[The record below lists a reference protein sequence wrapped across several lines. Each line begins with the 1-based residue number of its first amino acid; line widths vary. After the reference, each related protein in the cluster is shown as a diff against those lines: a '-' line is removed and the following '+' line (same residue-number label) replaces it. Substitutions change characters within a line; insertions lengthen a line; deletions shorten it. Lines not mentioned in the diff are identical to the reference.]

1 MGSLESERPSGLPP
15 SGGSGTTNEPLKGA
29 VPFGDSEILMRVFK
43 SVHEWLGECKAL
55 TAPSSDLDDIILI
68 TGSEGSGKSSLA
80 LQLGAALDPEFNLL
94 SIGFTVSEYM
104 DLARN
109 MPKRR
114 VVMSDEFLVN
124 KRKAMRRETVD
135 LLDFLQEC
143 RGLNLHHLICF
154 PHADLLDKAVM
165 DFRVRWHVHIPR
177 RGLFQVKEKVKW
189 YASGGVEQVSWR
201 VVGQWF
207 FNAPKGPLVD
217 AYKEAKA
224 AHMSRPRGDENEEK
238 KALEL
243 EWDFAFLA
251 TLPGKYEQA
260 RRPKREPTL

>member
-1 MGSLESERPSGLPP
+1 
-15 SGGSGTTNEPLKGA
+15 
-29 VPFGDSEILMRVFK
+29 
-43 SVHEWLGECKAL
+43 
-55 TAPSSDLDDIILI
+55 LDDIILI